1 MDDGM
6 NDELNAI
13 VEAQD
18 KAALDTYADVRGIKL
33 DRRKSFANMMTD
45 FEEAMTAPGAEPV
58 DASLDDLMD
67 GMTEEHLPDVP
78 EPVAPS
84 PHDIAALAHDADL
97 SSQARAWAEGFAD
110 KIIRVD
116 AAIDGSLMTV
126 HLFTRHGD
134 RRESVPVKGNTKSDI
149 KAAFAAL
156 SVAFG
161 VA

>member
-1 MDDGM
+1 MDDRM
-6 NDELNAI
+6 TDELNAI
-13 VEAQD
+13 IEAQD

-33 DRRKSFANMMTD
+33 DRRKSFANMLTD
-45 FEEAMTAPGAEPV
+45 FEEAMTAPDAEPV
-58 DASLDDLMD
+58 DADLDDLMD
-67 GMTEEHLPDVP
+67 GMTEEHLPDVHEVVTHP
-78 EPVAPS
+78 GTVTP
-84 PHDIAALAHDADL
+84 DADL
-97 SSQARAWAEGFAD
+97 SAQARAWAEGFAD

-116 AAIDGSLMTV
+116 AAIDGPLMTV